1 LTASQKQAPPPSQ
14 VPGSSAGLS
23 RQREAP
29 GTILPSNA
37 EQRGRSSE
45 IDGSNNRRGVSVVG
59 REAKTLQLKIVPRLL
74 ITSTT
79 LSPPAAGV
87 LLPTYFQP
95 AVRGGLLASGDLTS
109 EKRKIDHEEG
119 NREQRGWTIRTD
131 GADLRIGAT
140 PEPLAVSS
148 FNCCWC
154 ASRSRAGSP
163 EHQRT
168 LRTRSSSRRPTARP
182 TIETFP
188 MDLVANTHW
197 HMISGKVRFRSV
209 LKMDG
214 VRTYTGF
221 LP

>member
-1 LTASQKQAPPPSQ
+1 

-59 REAKTLQLKIVPRLL
+59 RQAKTLQLKIVPRLL

-119 NREQRGWTIRTD
+119 NREQRGGRFELT
-131 GADLRIGAT
+131 
-140 PEPLAVSS
+140 EPIS
-148 FNCCWC
+148 
-154 ASRSRAGSP
+154 GSA
-163 EHQRT
+163 
-168 LRTRSSSRRPTARP
+168 RRPSH
-182 TIETFP
+182 
-188 MDLVANTHW
+188 L
-197 HMISGKVRFRSV
+197 RFRLSIAAGAQVDRGLV
-209 LKMDG
+209 LRNIKG
-214 VRTYTGF
+214 
-221 LP
+221 L